1 MRAAKRL
8 INQLDKAL
16 SSFDS
21 FGDDPTSHV
30 EEVLTMLKTPLDRVN
45 LRSQTK
51 PELMEEIKVER
62 DRALLKQE
70 ILNRVIAG

>member
-1 MRAAKRL
+1 
-8 INQLDKAL
+8 
-16 SSFDS
+16 
-21 FGDDPTSHV
+21 
-30 EEVLTMLKTPLDRVN
+30 MLKTPLDRVN